1 MRRNQ
6 VALWAALLALVVA
19 GGCAEA
25 VKVGTTIASG
35 TGYLSGSQKSAID
48 TVAEKTE
55 KAARPISESE
65 EYYIGRAVAARILG
79 RYRLYDN
86 AAATTYVNNIGKAV
100 ALASERPRT
109 FGGYHF
115 AILDTSEA
123 NAFACPGGIILVTR
137 GMLEKAQNEDEVA
150 AILAHEV
157 GHISNKD
164 GLASI
169 SQARWTEVV
178 TAAGVGAAKSFA
190 GADIGGVV
198 SLFEGAID
206 DVFKTLVVNG
216 YSRSAETQ
224 ADAAAVRYTR
234 KVGYNSAG
242 LAEVLNR
249 LSSTSGGIMSTH
261 PGTAERLQQ
270 LKAEAEKPAAAETP
284 AQKARLTRFKAVKL

>member
-1 MRRNQ
+1 MRENRW
-6 VALWAALLALVVA
+6 LLLALSGVLLL

-25 VKVGTTIASG
+25 VKVGTSVASA
-35 TGYLSGSQKSAID
+35 TGYLSGSQKDAID
-48 TVAEKTE
+48 RVAEKTE

-86 AAATTYVNNIGKAV
+86 AAATLYVNQIGKAV
-100 ALASERPRT
+100 ALASSRPRT

-115 AILDTSEA
+115 AILDTTEA
-123 NAFACPGGIILVTR
+123 NAFACPGGIIFVTR
-137 GMLEKAQNEDEVA
+137 GILEKAQNEDEVA

-157 GHISNKD
+157 AHVANKD

-169 SQARWTEVV
+169 SQARWTEVA
-178 TAAGVGAAKSFA
+178 TAIGVGAAQSFT
-190 GADIGGVV
+190 GANIGGLV

-216 YSRSAETQ
+216 YSRGAETT
-224 ADAAAVRYTR
+224 ADAAAVRQLER
-234 KVGYNSAG
+234 VGYNPGA
-242 LAEVLNR
+242 LPEVLGR
-249 LSSTSGGIMSTH
+249 LSGTSGGIMSTH
-261 PGTAERLQQ
+261 PGMAERLTQ
-270 LKAEAEKPAAAETP
+270 LSAVAGKTGAEAETA